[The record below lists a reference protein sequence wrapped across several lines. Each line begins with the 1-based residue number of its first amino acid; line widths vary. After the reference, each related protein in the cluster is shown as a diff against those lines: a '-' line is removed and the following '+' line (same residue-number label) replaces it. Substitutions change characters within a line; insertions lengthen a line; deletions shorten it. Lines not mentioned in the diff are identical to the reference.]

1 MLGTPYELK
10 IFLDKVENGEVTLW
24 VKY

>member
-24 VKY
+24 VK